1 MTRVACFVLGY
12 LIGGIPTADTW
23 ARRSGIDLRAAGSAN
38 PGANNA
44 LRLGG
49 RRLAA
54 AVLATEVAK
63 GALCVLLG
71 SVLAGDIGMV
81 LAGAGATVGNVLNPY
96 RRFRGGQGLGISA
109 GVLLA
114 AVPIAGAFGLAVIAF
129 VVKISRMTAP
139 AALAALVAVLGSS
152 VWLPVTPWGITDSGT
167 ASLLAAA
174 IAVAV
179 TPKQVI
185 KLRRADRPR
194 RRAPA

>member
-1 MTRVACFVLGY
+1 MTALACFVLGY
-12 LIGGIPTADTW
+12 LMGAIPTADGL

-54 AVLATEVAK
+54 AVLASEIAK
-63 GALCVLLG
+63 GTLGVLLG
-71 SVLAGDIGMV
+71 ALLAGDIGMA

-114 AVPIAGAFGLAVIAF
+114 AVPIAGATGLAVVAY
-129 VVKISRMTAP
+129 VVKVTHRTAP
-139 AALAALVAVLGSS
+139 AALAAVVAVLGSS
-152 VWLPVTPWGITDSGT
+152 VWLPVVPWGITDSGAAT
-167 ASLLAAA
+167 LLAVA
-174 IAVAV
+174 IAVVV

-185 KLRRADRPR
+185 KLRRSDRSR